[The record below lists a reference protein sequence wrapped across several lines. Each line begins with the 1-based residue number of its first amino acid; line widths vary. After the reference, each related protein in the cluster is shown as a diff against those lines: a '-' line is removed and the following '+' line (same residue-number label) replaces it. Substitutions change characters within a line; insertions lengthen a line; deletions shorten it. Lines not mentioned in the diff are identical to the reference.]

1 MFKTTDFKQV
11 IIQRND
17 ILLEEVV
24 EKKNTVYE
32 IIFITIN
39 LLFLI
44 ACFYLIYSY
53 REEIIFYFKN
63 EINND
68 NILKCE
74 KEENQIFT
82 KYSSTIKPIAL
93 YNQNIY
99 SINESLT
106 NNNKKLLLENQINLA
121 KEHGIYGFGFYYF
134 WPFNKNSSNDF
145 VDILTENKNLNMK
158 FLLLWQN
165 DKKEPI
171 NNLKITQFFYY
182 IKKYIEDTRYIKFN
196 NKYVIG
202 VNYDDIDENN
212 INILRQRFKENGL
225 GDIFILSNIN
235 DNSINSTLNNNTI
248 DGQYFSTEYDSLEK
262 VILHYNKTVGYFYL
276 HLIYHNLFLE
286 STLNESNLNIFRTS
300 IPITKS
306 PFYLEKE
313 KKTYIYGDYT
323 PLKFYWLNKILI
335 DWTIKNHNDEDKFLF
350 INEFHDLEKND
361 IFGYAN
367 INYFSKALFGIPLIN
382 SSNFNLNNLQKNALI
397 AIQAHVYYTE
407 FLPDIVNK
415 TNNIPVPFN
424 LFITTNTEEKKIF
437 IENYLKNNTKANKY
451 EILITQN
458 KGRDVIPLLTQLK
471 DILKNYK
478 YFCHIHT
485 KKHGETDILGKFWRI
500 YLYENLLGNKD
511 IISQILTDFENNDK
525 IGIIF
530 PEPFYVHIKHVFF
543 YNPPNYIHLN
553 FLLDT
558 LFPTMEL
565 KILDV
570 TMFPVGNM
578 FWARVN
584 AVYQMFDERIIKSA
598 PEEEG
603 QGDGTLLHAIERFWL
618 FLTKLNGYKY
628 KSIMYYI

>member
-1 MFKTTDFKQV
+1 MFFHIK
-11 IIQRND
+11 
-17 ILLEEVV
+17 L
-24 EKKNTVYE
+24 
-32 IIFITIN
+32 IIFLSSTYVLRDYLLIFLKQKIN
-39 LLFLI
+39 I
-44 ACFYLIYSY
+44 GDPQVYDK
-53 REEIIFYFKN
+53 E
-63 EINND
+63 D
-68 NILKCE
+68 NIDFSC
-74 KEENQIFT
+74 
-82 KYSSTIKPIAL
+82 YSTTIKPIAIFYSYGDL
-93 YNQNIY
+93 KNDKFYIY
-99 SINESLT
+99 DSKMSNYPIKT
-106 NNNKKLLLENQINLA
+106 KQLEDQINLA
-121 KEHGIYGFGFYYF
+121 KSHGIYGFAFYYF
-134 WPFNKNSSNDF
+134 LFNAEKNSY
-145 VDILTENKNLNMK
+145 ENLN
-158 FLLLWQN
+158 LILQN
-165 DKKEPI
+165 KY
-171 NNLKITQFFYY
+171 LKIHFLIIFENNGITINGEDFNISKLF
-182 IKKYIEDTRYIKFN
+182 IDIMKYILDERYIKFN

-397 AIQAHVYYTE
+397 AMQAHVYYTE